1 MLIAFISLAA
11 AMVLVALVLI
21 VWPLVRKTD
30 VDDDAQRRAANLTL
44 LRQQFAELE
53 ADYKAGNIP
62 ADEYEETRS
71 EIETRVLEE
80 TKGGEDV
87 KRTVGRQGFY
97 AACALV
103 VLVPVSAFLIYLEIG
118 TPIALDPDFTR
129 AQNQAA
135 AVSGQHSDAE
145 VLEQIKIIEDRLKE
159 QPDNVDGWMM
169 LAKANASFKNW
180 KKSSDAFEQVAR
192 LIPNNPDV
200 LADWADV
207 MAASQN
213 GSLDG
218 RPKELIQQALKIDP
232 KHWKAL
238 ALMGTLCF
246 DKEDYKGAV
255 DYWSR
260 MLEDVDQGSEEW
272 RQINENIE
280 QARRMG
286 GLPPG
291 EYASM
296 QALNAQKSD
305 GKDAQKS
312 KADAAQRFI
321 SGTVEIAKEVA
332 EKAKPNDT
340 VFVFARPI
348 TGSKM
353 PVAFMSFKVKDLP
366 REFYLDSSSVMGM
379 GMKTL
384 NDVDEVIMEARV
396 SRSGNFMAAV
406 GDLEGTVEGNVAV
419 GTKNVKIVINRV
431 H

>member
-11 AMVLVALVLI
+11 VMVLVALALI
-21 VWPLVRKTD
+21 VWPLVRKTET
-30 VDDDAQRRAANLTL
+30 DDDAQRRAANLTL

-53 ADYKAGNIP
+53 AEYKAGNMP
-62 ADEYEETRS
+62 AEEYEETRS

-87 KRTVGRQGFY
+87 KRVSGRQGFY
-97 AACALV
+97 AACVLT
-103 VLVPVSAFLIYLEIG
+103 VLVPVAAFLIYLEIG
-118 TPIALDPDFTR
+118 TPIAMDPDFTR
-129 AQNQAA
+129 AQNQQAA
-135 AVSGQHSDAE
+135 MSGQHSDAE

-159 QPDNVDGWMM
+159 QPDNIDGWMM

-180 KKSSDAFEQVAR
+180 QKSSEAFEQVAR

-207 MAASQN
+207 MAAAQN

-218 RPKELIQQALKIDP
+218 RPKELIEEALKLDP

-255 DYWSR
+255 EYWSR
-260 MLEDVDQGSEEW
+260 MLEDVDKGSEEW

-296 QALNAQKSD
+296 QALEAQSGGSQD
-305 GKDAQKS
+305 GKAKVDAS
-312 KADAAQRFI
+312 QRFI
-321 SGTVEIAKEVA
+321 SGTVELAPEIAD
-332 EKAKPNDT
+332 KAKPNDT
-340 VFVFARPI
+340 VFVFARPV

-384 NDVDEVIMEARV
+384 NDVEEVIMEARV
-396 SRSGNFMAAV
+396 SRSGNFMAGV

-419 GTKNVKIVINRV
+419 GTKGVKIVINRV

>member
-1 MLIAFISLAA
+1 MLIAFIGITAV
-11 AMVLVALVLI
+11 MVLTAVALI
-21 VWPLVRKTD
+21 VWGLMRRQT
-30 VDDDAQRRAANLTL
+30 VDGDAERRAANLAL
-44 LRQQFAELE
+44 LRQQFSELE
-53 ADYKAGNIP
+53 SEHKAGNIS
-62 ADEYEETRS
+62 DEEFEETRQ
-71 EIETRVLEE
+71 EIQTRVLEE
-80 TKGGEDV
+80 TSQEEKNQIFQ
-87 KRTVGRQGFY
+87 GRQGFY
-97 AACALV
+97 AACVLT
-103 VLVPVSAFLIYLEIG
+103 VLVPVSAFLIYLQIG
-118 TPIALDPDFTR
+118 TPVALDPEFTR
-129 AQNQAA
+129 AHAQQSAMA
-135 AVSGQHSDAE
+135 GQHSDAE
-145 VLEQIKIIEDRLKE
+145 ILEQIKIIEERLKK
-159 QPDNVDGWMM
+159 QPDNIDGWMM

-180 KKSSDAFEQVAR
+180 KKSSEAFEQVAR

-213 GSLDG
+213 GTLDG
-218 RPKELIQQALKIDP
+218 RPKELIEQALKLDP

-255 DYWSR
+255 QYWTR
-260 MLEDVDQGSEEW
+260 MLEDVEQGSEEW
-272 RQINENIE
+272 RQITENID

-291 EYASM
+291 EYAGM
-296 QALNAQKSD
+296 KAM
-305 GKDAQKS
+305 DAGSATQQNK
-312 KADAAQRFI
+312 KTAGMQRFV
-321 SGTVEIAKEVA
+321 SGTVEISKDLAS
-332 EKAKPNDT
+332 KARPDDT

-353 PVAFMSFKVKDLP
+353 PVAFMSFKVKELP

-384 NDVDEVIMEARV
+384 NDVEEVIIEARV

-406 GDLEGTVEGNVAV
+406 GDLEGSVAGNVAV
-419 GTKNVKIVINRV
+419 GTKDVKIVIDHV

>member
-1 MLIAFISLAA
+1 MLIAFILLAA
-11 AMVLVALVLI
+11 VMVLVALALV
-21 VWPLVRKTD
+21 VWPLMRKTR
-30 VDDDAQRRAANLTL
+30 VDGDAERRAANLAL

-80 TKGGEDV
+80 TKEGE
-87 KRTVGRQGFY
+87 KTQTTVGRQGFY

-103 VLVPVSAFLIYLEIG
+103 VLIPVCSFLLYLQVG
-118 TPIALDPDFTR
+118 TPIALDPEFTR
-129 AQNQAA
+129 AQAQSA

-145 VLEQIKIIEDRLKE
+145 VLEQIKIIEERLKE
-159 QPDNVDGWMM
+159 QPDNIDGWMM
-169 LAKANASFKNW
+169 LARANASFKNW
-180 KKSSDAFEQVAR
+180 AKSSEAFEQVAR

-207 MAASQN
+207 MAAAQN

-218 RPKELIQQALKIDP
+218 RPKELIEQALKIDP

-260 MLEDVDQGSEEW
+260 MLADVDQGSEEW

-280 QARRMG
+280 QARRLG

-291 EYASM
+291 EYAGM
-296 QALNAQKSD
+296 QAMNAQQNAGQS
-305 GKDAQKS
+305 KS
-312 KADAAQRFI
+312 KVDASQRFV
-321 SGTVEIAKEVA
+321 SGTVEIAKDVA
-332 EKAKPNDT
+332 GKVKPDDT

-366 REFYLDSSSVMGM
+366 RDFYLDSTSVMGM

-384 NDVDEVIMEARV
+384 NDVEEVIVEARV
-396 SRSGNFMAAV
+396 SRSGNFMASV
-406 GDLEGTVEGNVAV
+406 GDLEGSFDGNVAV
-419 GTKNVKIVINRV
+419 GTKGVKIVINRV
-431 H
+431 HQ